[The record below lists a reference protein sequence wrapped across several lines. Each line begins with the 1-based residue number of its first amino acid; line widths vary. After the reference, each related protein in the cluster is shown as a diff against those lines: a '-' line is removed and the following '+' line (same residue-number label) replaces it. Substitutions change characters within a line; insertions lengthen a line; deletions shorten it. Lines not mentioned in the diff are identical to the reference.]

1 VALISIDDN
10 GPVSAPEGG
19 NTLSGWVT
27 GGKQV
32 AMCSPDGSPLR
43 ALVVDD
49 ELALTEVIAMALR
62 YEGWQVST
70 AADGTSALVE
80 ARRNPPDVV
89 VLDGMLPDMDGL
101 DVLRH
106 LRGQQPALPVLL
118 LTARD
123 SVEERLAGL
132 SAGSDDYVTKPFSL
146 EELILRLRSLVRR
159 VGAAVV
165 EGSARIVV
173 GDLILDEDS
182 FEVTRAG
189 QPISLTSREFEV
201 LRILMHNAR
210 RVVSKSEILDWVWDH
225 DFGGRVGVVELYIS
239 YLRKKID
246 SGHPPMIHTLR
257 GVGYILKPAT
267 R

>member
-1 VALISIDDN
+1 M
-10 GPVSAPEGG
+10 P
-19 NTLSGWVT
+19 
-27 GGKQV
+27 
-32 AMCSPDGSPLR
+32 MCSPDGSPLQ

-49 ELALTEVIAMALR
+49 EPALTEVIAMALR
-62 YEGWQVST
+62 YEGWHVST
-70 AADGTSALVE
+70 AADGKSALAE
-80 ARRNPPDVV
+80 ARRRPPDVV

-101 DVLRH
+101 EVMQH
-106 LRGQQPALPVLL
+106 LRAEQPDLPVLL

-123 SVEERLAGL
+123 SVEDRLAGL

-159 VGAAVV
+159 VGAAIL
-165 EGSARIVV
+165 ECSARIVV

-189 QPISLTSREFEV
+189 QPVRLTSREFEV

-210 RVVSKSEILDWVWDH
+210 RVVSKTEILERVWDH

-246 SGHPPMIHTLR
+246 SGHAPMIHTLR
-257 GVGYILKPAT
+257 GVGYIIKPAI